1 MAWWMPS
8 SAGMGWVRNPDS
20 LSYLAGEAGL
30 TSSWT
35 ACFEQQKA
43 DPPQNWSNSAILLL
57 QGSIGGLWATIT
69 LTRIAAAGGFTRCRI
84 AIRCKPGIA
93 GRWFAA
99 RTGSACFT
107 YLQYR
112 FLLAASSW
120 CYYCWRSEAGLR
132 LALPLAPWS
141 TQGAPGANSKLG
153 AFIRIRTA
161 EATEGRGQN

>member
-1 MAWWMPS
+1 MPS
-8 SAGMGWVRNPDS
+8 SAGMDWVRNLDS
-20 LSYLAGEAGL
+20 LSYSAGEAGL

-35 ACFEQQKA
+35 ACFERQKA
-43 DPPQNWSNSAILLL
+43 DQPQNWSNSAILLL
-57 QGSIGGLWATIT
+57 QGSTGGLWAMIT
-69 LTRIAAAGGFTRCRI
+69 LTRITAAGGSTRCRI

-112 FLLAASSW
+112 FLLAASSC
-120 CYYCWRSEAGLR
+120 CYYCWRSEAGLH
-132 LALPLAPWS
+132 LAQSLAPWS
-141 TQGAPGANSKLG
+141 IQGAPGANSKVG

-161 EATEGRGQN
+161 GATEGRGRN